1 MAHFS
6 VLETTKF
13 EIQTWVIRI
22 SSPPDDI
29 FSQHFAT
36 LNIIFKLRETSKHK
50 SNKIERQ
57 HRCIGKLYKIKD
69 GLL

>member
-6 VLETTKF
+6 DLETTKF

-22 SSPPDDI
+22 ASPPDDI

-36 LNIIFKLRETSKHK
+36 LNIIFKLRETSKH
-50 SNKIERQ
+50 
-57 HRCIGKLYKIKD
+57 
-69 GLL
+69 